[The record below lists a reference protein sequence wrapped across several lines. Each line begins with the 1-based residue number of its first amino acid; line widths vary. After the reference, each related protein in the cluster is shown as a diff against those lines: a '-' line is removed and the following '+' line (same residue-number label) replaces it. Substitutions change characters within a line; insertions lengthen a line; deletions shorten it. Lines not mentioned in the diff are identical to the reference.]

1 MFERYTEKAR
11 RVIFFA
17 RFEASQYGSPYI
29 ETEHLLLGI
38 LREAKTT
45 VHRYLGAAVS
55 GEAIRAE
62 IAAHTTISTEIRE
75 KIPTDA
81 DLPLSNECK
90 RVLAYAAE
98 EAERLGHKHIGAE
111 HQLLGILRQKGC
123 FAECMLTERGVDLRR
138 IREELSQAPHEE
150 AGPGEP
156 PLPRSFLERFE
167 QKATSAVIFA
177 MYEASRAGLP
187 EVETE
192 HLLLGLVHEDRP
204 AVDRLMD
211 TDISEES
218 IRQEIAANPPAQKRT
233 PMTLANMPLSDEG
246 KRTLIFAGD
255 EASRLGHNAIGT
267 GHILLGLLREEMCF
281 AAQMLLERGAD
292 LEEIRTRLGEAPPA
306 A

>member
-38 LREAKTT
+38 LREARTT
-45 VHRYLGAAVS
+45 LHRYLGAAVS

-62 IAAHTTISTEIRE
+62 IAAHTTKPAAVRE

-98 EAERLGHKHIGAE
+98 EAERLGHRHIGAE
-111 HQLLGILRQKGC
+111 HLLLGILREKGC
-123 FAECMLTERGVDLRR
+123 FAECMLRERGVDLRR
-138 IREELSQAPHEE
+138 IRKELSQATHEE
-150 AGPGEP
+150 PGLGEA

-187 EVETE
+187 AVETE
-192 HLLLGLVHEDRP
+192 HLLQGLVHEDKP
-204 AVDRLMD
+204 TVDRLMD
-211 TDISEES
+211 SDISEES
-218 IRQEIAANPPAQKRT
+218 LRQEIEANPPAQQRT

-246 KRTLIFAGD
+246 KRAMIFAGE
-255 EASRLGHNAIGT
+255 EAERLGQNAIGT
-267 GHILLGLLREEMCF
+267 GHILLGLVREERCF

-292 LEEIRTRLGEAPPA
+292 LAGIRTRLEEAAPKA
-306 A
+306 